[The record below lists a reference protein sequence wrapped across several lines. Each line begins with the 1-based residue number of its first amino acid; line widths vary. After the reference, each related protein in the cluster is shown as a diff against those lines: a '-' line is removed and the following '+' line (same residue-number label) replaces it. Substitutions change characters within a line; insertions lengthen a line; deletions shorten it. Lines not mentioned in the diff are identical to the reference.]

1 MIGFMEKA
9 LLLLAMTVCTLSNT
23 FCKQEAAPEQSTQ
36 FLFYESTKCT
46 PSENATEVFDNF
58 KAFAVSFKEREST

>member
-1 MIGFMEKA
+1 MEKA

-23 FCKQEAAPEQSTQ
+23 FCKQEATPEHTTQ
-36 FLFYESTKCT
+36 ILLYESTKCI

-58 KAFAVSFKEREST
+58 KAFAVSFKERQNT